1 MRLSINEVG
10 VSTINVHCALTA
22 YADERYLDIEL
33 SYVAVIGILEFL
45 KVAVLD
51 NYGSLMLVYSIVAEF
66 IFAAL
71 MKFLISLSTML

>member
-1 MRLSINEVG
+1 M
-10 VSTINVHCALTA
+10 HCALTA

-51 NYGSLMLVYSIVAEF
+51 NYGCLDVGVFNCCVAEF

>member
-1 MRLSINEVG
+1 M
-10 VSTINVHCALTA
+10 HCALTA

-51 NYGSLMLVYSIVAEF
+51 NYGCLDVGVFNCCGF

>member
-10 VSTINVHCALTA
+10 VSTINVHCALTVN
-22 YADERYLDIEL
+22 ADERYLDIEL
-33 SYVAVIGILEFL
+33 SYVAVIGILKFL

-51 NYGSLMLVYSIVAEF
+51 NYGCLDVAEF